1 VCGYG
6 VIDEKIEFFLP
17 SASKYASQTPHIP
30 NYLGVSM
37 ARVTVEDCILNIPNR
52 FDLVIT
58 AAQRAKQISS
68 GMPLTIDRDN
78 DKDAVVSLR
87 EIADKTIDFK
97 LVQEEIVAHFQKRQ
111 GFDPNDHVEDDEVS
125 NIYSS
130 SARELQDA
138 FSDTNQYLMEQPS
151 AGMSFVEENIEVED

>member
-1 VCGYG
+1 
-6 VIDEKIEFFLP
+6 
-17 SASKYASQTPHIP
+17 
-30 NYLGVSM
+30 M

-87 EIADKTIDFK
+87 EIAEKTIDK
-97 LVQEEIVAHFQKRQ
+97 SLVHEEIIQHFQKKS
-111 GFDPNDHVEDDEVS
+111 GFDPNDKIEGEEEQKHSVYSVNSHGEIEQAFED
-125 NIYSS
+125 
-130 SARELQDA
+130 ARQYIA
-138 FSDTNQYLMEQPS
+138 SDQPS
-151 AGMSFVEENIEVED
+151 QGMSFVEENVEVDD

>member
-1 VCGYG
+1 
-6 VIDEKIEFFLP
+6 
-17 SASKYASQTPHIP
+17 
-30 NYLGVSM
+30 M

-87 EIADKTIDFK
+87 EIADKTIDLS
-97 LVQEEIVAHFQKRQ
+97 LVNEEIVQHFQKKV
-111 GFDPNDHVEDDEVS
+111 GFDPSDRIEDEEQFAS
-125 NIYSS
+125 THIIEEAFEE
-130 SARELQDA
+130 ARQ
-138 FSDTNQYLMEQPS
+138 FIQPGDQTG
-151 AGMSFVEENIEVED
+151 GMSFVEENVEVDD